1 MSKAGW
7 NCDIDVNITHVN
19 SQKDIVSKSIAS
31 TDLLPAPNVCSA
43 LSDTNTNHANQSGV
57 LQEQNLKRARLSLDP
72 ATQPLTNGFVNT
84 RDGLQTVLWPLPP
97 DLMQTFRCTFDAKFR
112 SALQQ
117 NLGTYL
123 SRLKSVEEATTSL
136 RSTFEE
142 LRQRMDCIEHASND
156 LKQMLREQRGTL
168 PAPTAGVG
176 QRRTISSQAPRLPS
190 SGPPTISSELSS
202 VLEPTIQQA
211 LVTVDRS
218 EPPTCIANHI
228 QSAVRPSITAAISS
242 TLPTSTTSS
251 TAPVPNVS
259 STLPVKVPLSVRPM
273 DMIDLTA
280 DASPTVSVTVDE
292 FLPILPPCLPRQ
304 NVVERCLALN
314 SQRTNPS
321 GPITSK
327 STANSCQSTN
337 SVIAHVPTTA
347 SRIAWFAPPTMGI
360 KQRPPLLLQ
369 FHKLSCHELQQL
381 PVAPL
386 PPIPL
391 QTSNQ
396 CPIQPMPQLTIAEAA
411 EGVCLQWTVTYQS
424 LMFEAATAYE
434 IYSYA
439 SSELTAETLYTCLPW
454 KKVGEVAA
462 LPLPM
467 ACTLTHVQSSNMYYF
482 IVRSIDR
489 FRRYSAWSNVV
500 NAYVG

>member
-7 NCDIDVNITHVN
+7 NCDIDVNTHLN
-19 SQKDIVSKSIAS
+19 SQTDIVSKPIVSADS
-31 TDLLPAPNVCSA
+31 LLSPNVCSA
-43 LSDTNTNHANQSGV
+43 LSATNANHINQSGV

-72 ATQPLTNGFVNT
+72 TTQPLTNGFVNT
-84 RDGLQTVLWPLPP
+84 RDGLPTVLWPLPP
-97 DLMQTFRCTFDAKFR
+97 DLMQTFRSTFDTKFR

-117 NLGTYL
+117 NLDTYL
-123 SRLKSVEEATTSL
+123 SRLKTVEEVTTSL

-156 LKQMLREQRGTL
+156 LKQMLREQRGAL

-190 SGPPTISSELSS
+190 GGPSTISAELDS
-202 VLEPTIQQA
+202 VTEPTIQQA

-218 EPPTCIANHI
+218 KPPTCIATHD
-228 QSAVRPSITAAISS
+228 QSAARPSITATTSS
-242 TLPTSTTSS
+242 SIPTSTTSS
-251 TAPVPNVS
+251 TTPVPDVC

-280 DASPTVSVTVDE
+280 DASPTVGVTVDE
-292 FLPILPPCLPRQ
+292 FLPVVPPCLSRQ
-304 NVVERCLALN
+304 NVIERCLVSN
-314 SQRTNPS
+314 TQRTNPS
-321 GPITSK
+321 APITPK
-327 STANSCQSTN
+327 STANPCQSTN
-337 SVIAHVPTTA
+337 SVIAHVPPTA
-347 SRIAWFAPPTMGI
+347 SRIAWFAPPTMGV
-360 KQRPPLLLQ
+360 KQRPTLLLQ
-369 FHKLSCHELQQL
+369 FHKLSFHELQQL

-386 PPIPL
+386 PPVPL
-391 QTSNQ
+391 QSSNQ

>member
-7 NCDIDVNITHVN
+7 NCDIDVNITHGN
-19 SQKDIVSKSIAS
+19 SQTDIVSKSIAS
-31 TDLLPAPNVCSA
+31 ADLLPASSVCSA
-43 LSDTNTNHANQSGV
+43 FSATNANHANQSGV
-57 LQEQNLKRARLSLDP
+57 LQEQNLKRARLSLEP
-72 ATQPLTNGFVNT
+72 ATQPLTNGFVNS
-84 RDGLQTVLWPLPP
+84 RDGIPTVLWPLPP
-97 DLMQTFRCTFDAKFR
+97 DLMQTFRSTFDVKFR

-142 LRQRMDCIEHASND
+142 LRQRMDCIEHASSD
-156 LKQMLREQRGTL
+156 LKQMLREQRGAL
-168 PAPTAGVG
+168 PTPTAGVG

-190 SGPPTISSELSS
+190 GGPSTISVEVDS

-218 EPPTCIANHI
+218 KPPTCIANHV
-228 QSAVRPSITAAISS
+228 QSTVRPSITATTSS
-242 TLPTSTTSS
+242 SIPTSTTSS
-251 TAPVPNVS
+251 TAPVPDVCP
-259 STLPVKVPLSVRPM
+259 TLPVKGLLSVRPM

-280 DASPTVSVTVDE
+280 DASPTVGVTVDE
-292 FLPILPPCLPRQ
+292 FLPTLPP
-304 NVVERCLALN
+304 
-314 SQRTNPS
+314 S
-321 GPITSK
+321 
-327 STANSCQSTN
+327 ANLSQSTN
-337 SVIAHVPTTA
+337 SVIAHIPPTA